1 MKMWAIAVM
10 LLMVAVT
17 VSSALAVD
25 YADVDT
31 EITPEEQEQFD
42 EILEPVVKIYNF
54 VKYVATVVAV
64 IILAIAGIS
73 FMTSGT
79 DPKKRDTAKG
89 MATYVVLGLLVIWA
103 APMIVGFLI

>member
-1 MKMWAIAVM
+1 MKDATNMFNYLRPSVYI
-10 LLMVAVT
+10 
-17 VSSALAVD
+17 
-25 YADVDT
+25 
-31 EITPEEQEQFD
+31 
-42 EILEPVVKIYNF
+42 
-54 VKYVATVVAV
+54 ATVVAV

-103 APMIVGFLI
+103 APLIVGFLI

>member
-1 MKMWAIAVM
+1 MKIWTIAVM

>member
-1 MKMWAIAVM
+1 MWAIAVM